1 MENLSIPTL
10 RVLYKHYVNWVS
22 AHPERTTDLEASIK
36 WISYFLAGRINN
48 STLLSE
54 LIYSMSNFMML
65 FNDQIIL
72 STAKTNS
79 VTVNDKEK
87 KKIFSS
93 ENIKR
98 FITTVDYV
106 EVFVEI
112 SAKKLWGTKGRWII
126 IVLLQTVKCMA
137 RLYLLHVHKLHILES
152 PPIQPLD
159 RKSVGL
165 NCNDA
170 FNGVITLP
178 SGRTIRKMDH
188 APPMNQRTWKA
199 PPRADI
205 LGGGI
210 PGRTLSDIHI
220 VAETMYIMKPIV
232 HLGSMC
238 IFGEKSWKPW
248 LISITIEYISLQ
260 RLKSLKNLS
269 PQQRLVLS
277 KRSLHLAMY
286 IVRSPFFENY
296 SEKHI
301 RSFLH
306 WFVNSVPLVGP
317 LMRPFLEYMKQWQET
332 YFYLWSV

>member
-72 STAKTNS
+72 STAKSSNLK
-79 VTVNDKEK
+79 TVSDKGK

-98 FITTVDYV
+98 FITTVDYI
-106 EVFVEI
+106 EVFIEV
-112 SAKKLWGTKGRWII
+112 SAKKLWGDRGRWII
-126 IVLLQTVKCMA
+126 IVLLQTAKCMA
-137 RLYLLHVHKLHILES
+137 RMYLLHVHKLHILES

-165 NCNDA
+165 KCNDSVDD
-170 FNGVITLP
+170 VITLP
-178 SGRTIRKMDH
+178 SGRTIRKLDH
-188 APPMNQRTWKA
+188 APPMNRRTWEA
-199 PPRADI
+199 PPRADK
-205 LGGGI
+205 LNGV
-210 PGRTLSDIHI
+210 PGRTLSDKHI
-220 VAETMYIMKPIV
+220 VAETMYIMKPII

-238 IFGEKSWKPW
+238 VFGQKSWKPW

-260 RLKSLKNLS
+260 RLKSIENLT

-277 KRSLHLAMY
+277 KRSLNLAMY
-286 IVRSPFFENY
+286 MVRSPFFENY

-301 RSFLH
+301 RLFLQ

>member
-72 STAKTNS
+72 STTKPNP
-79 VTVNDKEK
+79 VTVSDKGK

-98 FITTVDYV
+98 FITTVDYI
-106 EVFVEI
+106 EVFIEV
-112 SAKKLWGTKGRWII
+112 SAKKLWGNKGRWII

-165 NCNDA
+165 KCNDTVD
-170 FNGVITLP
+170 GVITLP
-178 SGRTIRKMDH
+178 SGRTIRKLDN
-188 APPMNQRTWKA
+188 APPMNRRTWEA
-199 PPRADI
+199 PPRADK
-205 LGGGI
+205 LGGI
-210 PGRTLSDIHI
+210 PGRTLSDRHI

-238 IFGEKSWKPW
+238 VFGEQSWKPW

-277 KRSLHLAMY
+277 KRSLNLAMY

-301 RSFLH
+301 RLFLH